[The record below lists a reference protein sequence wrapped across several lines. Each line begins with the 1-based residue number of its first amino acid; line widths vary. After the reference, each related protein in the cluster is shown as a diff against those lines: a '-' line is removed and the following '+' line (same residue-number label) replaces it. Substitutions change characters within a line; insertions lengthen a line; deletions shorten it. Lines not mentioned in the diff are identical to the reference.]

1 MKDRKE
7 ERELLERKIL
17 ACLIMDYDWLID
29 LMDIP
34 SEYFTGDNKELI
46 TIMRKTWTSDP
57 VILASKSMNLSK
69 EEIRDIASETL
80 WVSEFENYIRQL
92 KDLISRD
99 KLSYNLRKIVAEI
112 WDWKELNDIY
122 SELNKLKIDVE
133 ENSDLSKALF
143 EIIEEIDW
151 TKEVKII
158 PTWYRDLDNLI
169 WWFEPW
175 QVIVIG
181 ARPWVWKSMFAINM
195 IGKNIQA
202 WEKVALFS
210 LEMKNKQVLRRLLAL
225 NSWVWVRKLK
235 KKVEWENLTKV
246 QEWFAKLTNQLDNFS
261 CVDDLHNIWEV
272 ERKIRFLVNKKWVSI
287 VYLDYLQLI
296 KNPDFNNQIEWLTDM
311 SQRLKQLA
319 LNLNI
324 TIVEL
329 SQLNRES
336 DKSIVKKASQL
347 RWSWSIEQDADM
359 VRILDK
365 SDEESKRVQVSVQ
378 KCRDWRI
385 GDIELQQISDIML
398 ISDLPLPSNNPF

>member
-1 MKDRKE
+1 MKIRRDE
-7 ERELLERKIL
+7 ERRTLERKII
-17 ACLIMDYDWLID
+17 ACLLMDYDWLID
-29 LMDIP
+29 LLDIP
-34 SEYFTGDNKELI
+34 SECFTGDNKEVI
-46 TIMRKTWTSDP
+46 TAMRKAGTGDAT
-57 VILASKSMNLSK
+57 ILASNCPRVSQ
-69 EEIRDIASETL
+69 EEIRDIATETL
-80 WVSEFENYIRQL
+80 WISEFEKYISQL

-99 KLSYNLRKIVAEI
+99 KLSASLRKIVTEI

-122 SELNKLKIDVE
+122 SDLNKLKIDVE
-133 ENSDLSKALF
+133 ENSDLSTALF
-143 EIIEEIDW
+143 EIVQEIDW

-195 IGKNIQA
+195 ISKNIQA

-210 LEMKNKQVLRRLLAL
+210 LEMKNKQVLRRLLAM
-225 NSWVWVRKLK
+225 NSWVWVWKLK

-246 QEWFAKLTNQLDNFS
+246 QEWFSRLTNQLENFS

-272 ERKIRFLVNKKWVSI
+272 ERKIRFLVNKKWVSV

-296 KNPDFNNQIEWLTDM
+296 KNPDYSNQIEWLTDM

-336 DKSIVKKASQL
+336 DKSAVKKASQL

-365 SDEESKRVQVSVQ
+365 QDEDSNRIQISVQ

-385 GDIELQQISDIML
+385 WDIDLQQVSDIMM
-398 ISDLPLPSNNPF
+398 IQDLPLKPF

>member
-246 QEWFAKLTNQLDNFS
+246 QEWFAKLTYQLDNFS